1 MPKKAPA
8 KKVIPPGSKFWTKAF
23 REPIPQ
29 WCWDRIYSPDA
40 GIEIHTVGA
49 AGYRTIV
56 SVSSESKEDV
66 KVCAKQAWKAYQ
78 DFMTQEAEGQKAFE
92 ASLLS
97 SEEDDEMSI
106 SDDGSNTLSFSAAPS
121 PRMLA
126 AEEASINK
134 LKALF
139 SDVMKVSRVCSTVNL
154 PVG

>member
-29 WCWDRIYSPDA
+29 RYGDCFPPDA
-40 GIEIHTVGA
+40 GIEINTVGA
-49 AGYRTIV
+49 EEDGAIV
-56 SVSSESKEDV
+56 SVASKSKEDV
-66 KVCAKQAWKAYQ
+66 KVYAKQVWKAYQ
-78 DFMTQEAEGQKAFE
+78 ECLAQEVEDC
-92 ASLLS
+92 ASLS

-106 SDDGSNTLSFSAAPS
+106 SDDGSDTLSFSAAPS